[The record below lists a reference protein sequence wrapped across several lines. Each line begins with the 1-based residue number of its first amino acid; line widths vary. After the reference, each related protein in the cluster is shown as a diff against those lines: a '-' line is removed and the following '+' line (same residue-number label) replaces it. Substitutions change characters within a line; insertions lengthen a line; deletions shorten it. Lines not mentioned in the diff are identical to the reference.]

1 MCFFTNHRGLNT
13 RAGRKSEIQ
22 YFIEYWG
29 KKYFA
34 NLKLY
39 KMMFSSFT
47 HFARK
52 SSLPKKMHL
61 KVERT
66 IFNILDSGPNAMLK

>member
-1 MCFFTNHRGLNT
+1 
-13 RAGRKSEIQ
+13 
-22 YFIEYWG
+22 
-29 KKYFA
+29 
-34 NLKLY
+34 
-39 KMMFSSFT
+39 MMFSSFT